1 MSELLAHG
9 VPGSPFLRAVLAT
22 AEEKGVPYRLIPLA
36 PGSLQSEAHRRMHPF
51 GRIPVVEH
59 GDFVLY
65 ETQAIVR
72 YLDAVGAGPSLQ
84 PTDPRAA
91 ARMNQVIGVNDWYFF
106 PKVAGP
112 VVFQRL
118 IGPILLGTTPD
129 EAAIAEALPT
139 AQTCVAEFERLLG
152 SSTWLAGESFSLADL
167 MVGPQL
173 EYLSQTPEGRAL
185 LGGTR
190 LEAWLKR
197 IAARPSFQATLPPEP
212 LRQAV

>member
-1 MSELLAHG
+1 MTELVAHG
-9 VPGSPFLRAVLAT
+9 IPGSPFLRAVLAT
-22 AEEKGVPYRLIPLA
+22 AEEKAVPYRLVALA
-36 PGSLQSEAHRRMHPF
+36 PGMHRTDAYRRMHPF
-51 GRIPVVEH
+51 SRIPVIEH

-65 ETQAIVR
+65 ETQAILR
-72 YLDAVGAGPSLQ
+72 YLDAIGSGPTLQ

-91 ARMNQVIGVNDWYFF
+91 ARMNQIIGVNDWYFF
-106 PKVAGP
+106 PKVGGP

-118 IGPILLGTTPD
+118 IGPILLGTSPD
-129 EAAIAEALPT
+129 EAVIAEALPM
-139 AQTCVAEFERLLG
+139 AQTCVSEFDRLLG
-152 SSTWLAGESFSLADL
+152 ASTWLAGETFSLADL

-185 LGGTR
+185 LAGTG
-190 LEAWLKR
+190 LAEWLKR

>member
-1 MSELLAHG
+1 MTELVAHG
-9 VPGSPFLRAVLAT
+9 IPGSPFLRAVLAT
-22 AEEKGVPYRLIPLA
+22 AEEKAVPCRLVALP
-36 PGSLQSEAHRRMHPF
+36 PGGHRTEAYQRLHPF
-51 GRIPVVEH
+51 NRIPVVEH

-65 ETQAIVR
+65 ETQAILR
-72 YLDAVGAGPSLQ
+72 YLDAIGSGPSLQ
-84 PTDPRAA
+84 PADPRTA

-129 EAAIAEALPT
+129 EAAIGEALPM
-139 AQTCVAEFERLLG
+139 ARTCVAEFDRLLG